1 MRKIL
6 MALALVLLPVLGI
19 AGSAPAS
26 AAAPSSM
33 TLLDKLA
40 AGQSAIDQ
48 VAYKCHYNCHRVCAR
63 RNYNGYCTYYH
74 RKCHR
79 QCHPVYHRH
88 YHRRHHHRR
97 HYH

>member
-6 MALALVLLPVLGI
+6 MALALLLLPVMGI

-26 AAAPSSM
+26 AAAPGGM
-33 TLLDKLA
+33 TLLDKIAVGESIL
-40 AGQSAIDQ
+40 DR
-48 VAYKCHYNCHRVCAR
+48 VAYKCTYHCRRVCAR
-63 RNYNGYCTYYH
+63 RNYGGYCTYYT

-79 QCHPVYHRH
+79 KCYRPYRRH
-88 YHRRHHHRR
+88 YRR

>member
-6 MALALVLLPVLGI
+6 MVLALLLLPVMGI

-26 AAAPSSM
+26 AAAPASM
-33 TLLDKLA
+33 TLLDKLV

-48 VAYKCHYNCHRVCAR
+48 VAYRCHTHCYRVCAR
-63 RNYNGYCTYYH
+63 RNYNGYCTYWT

-79 QCHPVYHRH
+79 KCVPVY
-88 YHRRHHHRR
+88 HRR